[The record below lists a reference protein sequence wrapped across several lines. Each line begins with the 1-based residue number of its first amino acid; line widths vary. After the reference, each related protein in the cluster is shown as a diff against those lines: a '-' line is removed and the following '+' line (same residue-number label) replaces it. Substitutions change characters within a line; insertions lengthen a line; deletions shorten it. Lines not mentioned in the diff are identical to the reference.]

1 MKYVM
6 IAMMIACLTV
16 VGCKKKESPAVPA
29 APEAPAASTVEKTV
43 EQAVTVAQE
52 TAEKAVET
60 VKAAAAKINLEASV
74 EQLKAEAEKMDV
86 AALKATATTY
96 LDEIKNVQ
104 TQLTGKMEKLAAI
117 PLTQKMSAEAQA
129 LDADVKNLTG
139 SLGALKE
146 RFSMYVDML
155 KAKGGDAAGLTLP

>member
-16 VGCKKKESPAVPA
+16 VGCKKKEAPAVPS
-29 APEAPAASTVEKTV
+29 APEAPATSTVEKTV
-43 EQAVTVAQE
+43 EQAVTAAQE

-74 EQLKAEAEKMDV
+74 EQLKAEADKMDV

-117 PLTQKMSAEAQA
+117 PLADKMSAEAQA
-129 LDADVKNLTG
+129 LGTDIKNLTG
-139 SLGALKE
+139 SLASLKE
-146 RFSMYVDML
+146 RFAMYVDML
-155 KAKGGDAAGLTLP
+155 KTKGGDASGLTLP